1 MSEPPFWW
9 RPAGIEAR
17 LLAPLAAVYGAVAA
31 RRLGLPG
38 KRVSAP
44 VICIGNPTV
53 GGAGKSP
60 LAIAVARL
68 LQAAAEHP
76 VFLSR
81 GYGGRQAGPL
91 TVDKDRHRAA
101 EVGDEP
107 LLLARVAPTI
117 VARNRPEGAQAAL
130 AKNASAIV
138 MDDGFQNPS
147 LEKDAAMLV
156 VDAARGIGNGR
167 VLPAGP
173 LRAPLPA
180 QLEGAD
186 AMVVVGRGTGA
197 SETAAEARARGIAVF
212 SAQLVPDAR
221 VVAALKGSRILAFA
235 GIGDPAKFFAT
246 LGQAGIAVAQA
257 RSFAD
262 HHRYSWRVA
271 KALCEEA
278 DRDELALVTTEKDLV
293 RLQGEDALSELLR
306 RTRALPVALTLDD
319 ETEFRAFLLGRLA
332 AARRT

>member
-1 MSEPPFWW
+1 MREPPFWW

-17 LLAPLAAVYGAVAA
+17 LLAPFAEVYGAVAT

-38 KRVSAP
+38 KRVDVP
-44 VICIGNPTV
+44 VVCIGNPTV
-53 GGAGKSP
+53 GGAGKTP
-60 LAIAVARL
+60 LAIAVASL
-68 LQAAAEHP
+68 LQAAGEHP
-76 VFLSR
+76 VFLTR
-81 GYGGRQAGPL
+81 GYGGRRAGPL

-130 AKNASAIV
+130 AEGASAIV

-147 LEKDAAMLV
+147 LEKDVAMLV

-167 VLPAGP
+167 VVPAGP
-173 LRAPLPA
+173 LRAPVPV
-180 QLEGAD
+180 QLERAV
-186 AMVVVGRGTGA
+186 AMVVVGRGAGA
-197 SETAAEARARGIAVF
+197 SEISAEARARGIAVF
-212 SAQLVPDAR
+212 SAQLVPDVRA
-221 VVAALKGSRILAFA
+221 VADLKGSRILAFA

-306 RTRALPVALTLDD
+306 RTRALPVALTFDD
-319 ETEFRAFLLGRLA
+319 EAAFRAFLLGRLA
-332 AARRT
+332 AARRR

>member
-1 MSEPPFWW
+1 MREPPFWW

-31 RRLGLPG
+31 RRLALPG
-38 KRVSAP
+38 KRVAVP
-44 VICIGNPTV
+44 VICIGNPTL
-53 GGAGKSP
+53 GGAGKTP

-68 LQAAAEHP
+68 LQAAGEHP

-91 TVDKDRHRAA
+91 AVDKDRHRAA

-117 VARNRPEGAQAAL
+117 VARDRPNGAQAAL
-130 AKNASAIV
+130 AERASAIV

-147 LEKDAAMLV
+147 LEKDVAMLV

-173 LRAPLPA
+173 LRAPLPV
-180 QLEGAD
+180 QLERAN
-186 AMVVVGRGTGA
+186 AMVLVGRGIGA
-197 SETAAEARARGIAVF
+197 SEFAAEARARGIAVF
-212 SAQLVPDAR
+212 SAQLVPEAN

-246 LGQAGIAVAQA
+246 LGQSGLAIAQA

-262 HHRYSWRVA
+262 HHRYSQREA

-278 DRDELALVTTEKDLV
+278 ARDDLALVTTEKDLM
-293 RLQGEDALSELLR
+293 RLQGEDALSELFG
-306 RTRALPVALTLDD
+306 RTCALPVALTFDD
-319 ETEFRAFLLGRLA
+319 EAAFRTFLVGRLSG
-332 AARRT
+332 ARRT

>member
-1 MSEPPFWW
+1 MREPPFWW
-9 RPAGIEAR
+9 RPPGIEAR
-17 LLAPLAAVYGAVAA
+17 LLAPLAGVFGAVAT
-31 RRLGLPG
+31 RRLAMSG
-38 KRVSAP
+38 KRVAAP

-53 GGAGKSP
+53 GGAGKTP

-68 LQAAAEHP
+68 LQAAGEHP

-91 TVDKDRHRAA
+91 TVNKDRHCAA
-101 EVGDEP
+101 QVGDEP

-117 VARNRPEGAQAAL
+117 VARNRPDGALAAL
-130 AKNASAIV
+130 AKRASAIV
-138 MDDGFQNPS
+138 MDDGFQNSS
-147 LEKDAAMLV
+147 LEKDVAMLV

-167 VLPAGP
+167 VVPAGP

-180 QLEGAD
+180 QLERAD
-186 AMVVVGRGTGA
+186 ATVLVGRGNGA
-197 SETAAEARARGIAVF
+197 SEVAAEARARGIAVF
-212 SAQLVPDAR
+212 SAQLVPDVK
-221 VVAALKGSRILAFA
+221 VVAALKGNRILAFA

-246 LGQAGIAVAQA
+246 LGQAGLAVAQA

-262 HHRYSWRVA
+262 HHRYSWREA

-278 DRDELALVTTEKDLV
+278 DRDELALVTTEKDIA

-306 RTRALPVALTLDD
+306 RTRALPVALALDD
-319 ETEFRAFLLGRLA
+319 EVAFRAFLLTRVSA
-332 AARRT
+332 VRRR